1 MDPLPT
7 RHRQAARECAAAP
20 ALRTVPP
27 VRSAVSCPPSAVH
40 RRTAAGELLPTEAP
54 GLPGNEELLLTL
66 RKTPLL
72 ACLNDAALSALL
84 RAGRVWQYPRYS
96 SLGREG
102 TRSAVLAVVLQ
113 GQVGVVSTRPELSVT
128 MEGRGAS
135 FWHGAIVTDVVRD
148 RSGGTSAPLHACT
161 PQSLH
166 LCTPAPL
173 HPLLQ
178 VRDCSVGAWTECRV
192 LTISRDEL
200 ANCTEAE
207 LLMRS
212 VVGTSLRRQVVLD
225 ALSTR
230 PFFCE
235 QPANKLDTLQ
245 PWLQPVHFEA
255 GDTFYKEGDMG
266 GTFYVLLH
274 GRVQISVQT
283 STIDADGREAD
294 IKPKVL
300 DTHCGTATPPRCV

>member
-1 MDPLPT
+1 M
-7 RHRQAARECAAAP
+7 
-20 ALRTVPP
+20 
-27 VRSAVSCPPSAVH
+27 H

-84 RAGRVWQYPRYS
+84 RAGRVWHYPRYS

-148 RSGGTSAPLHACT
+148 RSGGTSAPLHACASA
-161 PQSLH
+161 PLH
-166 LCTPAPL
+166 LWTSAPL

-212 VVGTSLRRQVVLD
+212 VVGTSLRRQVRAIPCHPLPYLLPYLLPSPAIPCHLLPSPSAGGARRAVD
-225 ALSTR
+225 AALLLR
-230 PFFCE
+230 AAA
-235 QPANKLDTLQ
+235 QQARHAAALAAAGALRGGRHLLQ
-245 PWLQPVHFEA
+245 
-255 GDTFYKEGDMG
+255 G
-266 GTFYVLLH
+266 GRH
-274 GRVQISVQT
+274 GRHILRAAAREG
-283 STIDADGREAD
+283 ADLGAG
-294 IKPKVL
+294 L
-300 DTHCGTATPPRCV
+300 DD

>member
-1 MDPLPT
+1 M
-7 RHRQAARECAAAP
+7 
-20 ALRTVPP
+20 
-27 VRSAVSCPPSAVH
+27 H

-54 GLPGNEELLLTL
+54 GLPGNEELLFTL

-84 RAGRVWQYPRYS
+84 RAGRVWHYPRYS

-148 RSGGTSAPLHACT
+148 RSGGASAPLHACT
-161 PQSLH
+161 PQPLH

-283 STIDADGREAD
+283 STIDAEGREAN

-300 DTHCGTATPPRCV
+300 ATHCDASEMRVTPRCVCPHPHAPTNTGAPHVHRGLRHAVVR